1 MEKQAVVITPKDS
14 VAVAT
19 IDLKKGQVATMFIG
33 EKVLEVTLK
42 DDVKFGHKFA
52 IKDIAKGEHVLKYG
66 ESIGTA
72 TRDIAVGEHV
82 HVHNVESDRGRGDK
96 IHE

>member
-19 IDLKKGQVATMFIG
+19 VDLKKGQVAKMFKI
-33 EKVLEVTLK
+33 LEVTLK

-96 IHE
+96 THE

>member
-1 MEKQAVVITPKDS
+1 MEKQAVVITEKDS

-19 IDLKKGQVATMFIG
+19 VDLKKGNIAKMFIG
-33 EKVLEVTLK
+33 NEVFEIELK
-42 DDVKFGHKFA
+42 EDIKFGHKFA
-52 IKDIAKGEHVLKYG
+52 IKNIKKGEHVLKYG

-72 TRDIAVGEHV
+72 TKDIFVGEHV

-96 IHE
+96 INK

>member
-19 IDLKKGQVATMFIG
+19 IDLKKGQVAKMFIG

-72 TRDIAVGEHV
+72 TRDITVGEHV

>member
-19 IDLKKGQVATMFIG
+19 IDLKKGQVAKMFIG

-66 ESIGTA
+66 ESIGTS

>member
-19 IDLKKGQVATMFIG
+19 IDLKKGQVAKMFIG
-33 EKVLEVTLK
+33 EKVLKVTLK